1 MEEYGELL
9 EVKIKMDKVFLA
21 HSSIDK
27 EGYINEVANILKQ
40 NIGINNIV
48 YDSFSFDMSYSIE
61 EQIKESLKNTSI
73 FILFLSPNSIL
84 SEWVEFELEEAIKLY
99 SDNIKVICAINI
111 YDINLENYISN
122 VINDRVEY
130 VIRDAREPIEAVA
143 IIEEIFQNV
152 MTITKSG

>member
-1 MEEYGELL
+1 
-9 EVKIKMDKVFLA
+9 
-21 HSSIDK
+21 
-27 EGYINEVANILKQ
+27 
-40 NIGINNIV
+40 
-48 YDSFSFDMSYSIE
+48 MSYSIE

-152 MTITKSG
+152 VTITKSG